1 MSLLSPNRYFSPDDS
16 AGAQKKSLGSGIYY
30 QAMRLWLTTVP
41 FYPHP
46 DKKETP
52 HAVKT

>member
-1 MSLLSPNRYFSPDDS
+1 
-16 AGAQKKSLGSGIYY
+16 
-30 QAMRLWLTTVP
+30 MRLWLKKTP

-52 HAVKT
+52 DPVES